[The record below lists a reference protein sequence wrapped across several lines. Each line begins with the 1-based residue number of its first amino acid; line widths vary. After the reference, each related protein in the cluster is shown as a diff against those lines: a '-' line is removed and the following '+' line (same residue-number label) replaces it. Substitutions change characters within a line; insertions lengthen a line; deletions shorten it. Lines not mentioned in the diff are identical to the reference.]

1 MIGRYVRSRLHRK
14 IFVWFGATI
23 FFTCLVIGLVTMALG
38 SPWKREYEGMR
49 TLLDDRFAQVWDDPA
64 ARREL
69 ADAIATHLGASLVLL
84 DAQGEPLPGEEGA
97 ASSCRRMARP
107 VTVPVTR
114 GQTTVGAVKLCSLR
128 SSAEGP
134 LRGVLALFIAGVMVW
149 AASGKIARRLA
160 RPHAE
165 LARVAH
171 EIGAGNL
178 KSRMQINRRESRE
191 VLALAHAVN
200 DMAARIER
208 QLADQRELLAAV
220 SHEIRTPLARIRIV
234 AELSRSGGA
243 TPKMLDELDRE
254 VMEIDALVGELLA
267 SSRLDFAALTL
278 RRLDAIEIGRRGL
291 ERGGAPEDCLQVAGG
306 AEELPFRGDAT
317 LVARAL
323 ANLLQNAH
331 KHGLGVRTLRV
342 GARDDRVYFEVED
355 QGPGF
360 GDGEETRV
368 FDSFYRSDNGSGP
381 GDDGPA
387 PARQADISLGLG
399 LTLVRRIAE
408 AHGGRAWAENLPGGG
423 ARVGIE
429 LARDGV
435 AARRT

>member
-1 MIGRYVRSRLHRK
+1 VIGRYVRSRLHRK

-23 FFTCLVIGLVTMALG
+23 FFTCLIIALVTMLLG

-49 TLLDDRFAQVWDDPA
+49 TLLNDRFQQVWDDPP

-84 DAQGEPLPGEEGA
+84 DANGEPLPGEEAAAGA
-97 ASSCRRMARP
+97 CRRRARP
-107 VTVPVTR
+107 VTVQVTR
-114 GQTTVGAVKLCSLR
+114 GETTVGAVKLCSLR

-134 LRGVLALFIAGVMVW
+134 LRGVLALVIAGVMVW

-220 SHEIRTPLARIRIV
+220 SHEIRTPLARIRIL

-243 TPKMLDELDRE
+243 TAKMLDELDRE

-291 ERGGAPEDCLQVAGG
+291 ERAGVAADCLQVAGA

-331 KHGLGVRTLRV
+331 KHGRGVRTLRV
-342 GARDDRVYFEVED
+342 GARSDRVYFEVED

-368 FDSFYRSDNGSGP
+368 FDSFYRSDHGSGP
-381 GDDGPA
+381 GDEGATARPA
-387 PARQADISLGLG
+387 DVSLGLG

-435 AARRT
+435 AARRS

>member
-1 MIGRYVRSRLHRK
+1 VIARYVRSRLHRK

-23 FFTCLVIGLVTMALG
+23 FFTCLIMALVTMALG
-38 SPWKREYEGMR
+38 SPWKRKMEGMR
-49 TLLDDRFAQVWDDPA
+49 TLLGDRFAHVWLDPA
-64 ARREL
+64 ERRDL
-69 ADAIATHLGASLVLL
+69 ANALSTNLGGSVLL
-84 DAQGEPLPGEEGA
+84 LDVDGEPLPGEEGA
-97 ASSCRRMARP
+97 ATSCARSARTD
-107 VTVPVTR
+107 TVPVMR
-114 GQTTVGAVKLCSLR
+114 GETFLGTVKLCGMR
-128 SSAEGP
+128 SGTEEAW
-134 LRGVLALFIAGVMVW
+134 RIAVALLVAGAVVW

-171 EIGAGNL
+171 DIGAGNL

-220 SHEIRTPLARIRIV
+220 SHEIRTPLARIRIL
-234 AELSRSGGA
+234 AELSRTGGA
-243 TPKMLDELDRE
+243 TAKMLDELDRE

-278 RRLDAIEIGRRGL
+278 RRLDAIEIARRGL
-291 ERGGAPEDCLQVAGG
+291 ERSGVAHDCLEIAPGHDEV
-306 AEELPFRGDAT
+306 PFRGDAT

-342 GARDDRVYFEVED
+342 GARTDRVYFEVED

-381 GDDGPA
+381 GDEGA
-387 PARQADISLGLG
+387 ATARQADISLGLG

-435 AARRT
+435 APRRS

>member
-23 FFTCLVIGLVTMALG
+23 FFTCMVVGLVTMALG
-38 SPWKREYEGMR
+38 SPWKKKMDGGRALVSDLFEH
-49 TLLDDRFAQVWDDPA
+49 VWDQPDERRRLA
-64 ARREL
+64 ASISANLGGSVALVGSDGQPL
-69 ADAIATHLGASLVLL
+69 A
-84 DAQGEPLPGEEGA
+84 GEEGA
-97 ASSCRRMARP
+97 VTSCQRFSRP
-107 VTVPVTR
+107 ERVPVRR
-114 GQTTVGAVKLCSLR
+114 GETTLGEVRLCGMRSGA
-128 SSAEGP
+128 EEIW
-134 LRGVLALFIAGVMVW
+134 RGALALLIAGVVVW

-171 EIGAGNL
+171 DIGSGNL
-178 KSRMQINRRESRE
+178 KSRMKINRRESRE

-200 DMAARIER
+200 DMASRIER

-220 SHEIRTPLARIRIV
+220 SHEIRTPLARIRIL
-234 AELSRSGGA
+234 AELARGGG
-243 TPKMLDELDRE
+243 TTTKTLDELDRE

-278 RRLDAIEIGRRGL
+278 RRLDAIEIARRGL
-291 ERGGAPEDCLQVAGG
+291 ERSSAPGDCLEVEGTAD
-306 AEELPFRGDAT
+306 EVPFRGDAT

-323 ANLLQNAH
+323 ANLLGNAH
-331 KHGLGVRTLRV
+331 KHGLGVRKLRV
-342 GARDDRVYFEVED
+342 GARAGCVYFEVED

-368 FDSFYRSDNGSGP
+368 FDSFYRSDNGHSGP
-381 GDDGPA
+381 GEEGSV
-387 PARQADISLGLG
+387 RQADVSLGLG

-429 LARDGV
+429 LARDGT
-435 AARRT
+435 ARRS